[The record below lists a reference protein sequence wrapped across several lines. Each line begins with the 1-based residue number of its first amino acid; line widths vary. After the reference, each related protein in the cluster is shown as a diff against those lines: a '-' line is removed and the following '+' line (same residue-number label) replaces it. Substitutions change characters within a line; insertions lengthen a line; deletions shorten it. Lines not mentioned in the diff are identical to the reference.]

1 MKIVALFGKAGAG
14 KDTVLAELMRKYKDK
29 LNLHEIISCTTRPP
43 RQGEKDGV
51 NYYFIT
57 QDEFTQKT
65 LNDEM
70 LEASCFNNWWYGT
83 PVSSLDKDKIN
94 IGVFNI
100 DGLECLAET
109 SFDILPI
116 YINAPNKIRLI
127 RQLNREDD
135 LNCEEIC
142 RRFQTDDKDF
152 MNFFFNSDIDFE
164 EVENHKNLY
173 ECVNEVAD
181 LINSYF

>member
-70 LEASCFNNWWYGT
+70 L
-83 PVSSLDKDKIN
+83 
-94 IGVFNI
+94 
-100 DGLECLAET
+100 
-109 SFDILPI
+109 
-116 YINAPNKIRLI
+116 
-127 RQLNREDD
+127 
-135 LNCEEIC
+135 
-142 RRFQTDDKDF
+142 
-152 MNFFFNSDIDFE
+152 
-164 EVENHKNLY
+164 
-173 ECVNEVAD
+173 
-181 LINSYF
+181 